1 MIFPIGLIDI
11 ELSMPPADLI
21 SDMAVVPLRPD
32 EGPPPTAVLKVA
44 RGRLE
49 ATTPAL

>member
-21 SDMAVVPLRPD
+21 SDMAVVLLRPD
-32 EGPPPTAVLKVA
+32 EGPPTAVLKVA